1 MWGWGW
7 SHEEPLF
14 SAPSPSNGS
23 SQCDFWSSS
32 VEAIRGVPPKLCDW
46 ITIKEIA
53 SSLGKLSEINWQSLF
68 SSFFSIIRVKIKCKD
83 PKMIPCKRVVE
94 MEDQLFMLHF
104 KVEDAEQEPE
114 KPTGDEGKG
123 DDPDDEDDN
132 LLDDDLG

>member
-1 MWGWGW
+1 M
-7 SHEEPLF
+7 
-14 SAPSPSNGS
+14 
-23 SQCDFWSSS
+23 
-32 VEAIRGVPPKLCDW
+32 CDW

-132 LLDDDLG
+132 LLDDDLGGSNGAEEDQDRGKEDKAKDKEGRH